1 MTREFIVLPSFAVKW
16 KNLGL
21 TDADMRRLEEE
32 ILDDPKVGPVMK
44 GTGGVRKM
52 RFAFENRGKS
62 GSVRVIYVDFEV
74 YEKVYFVDT
83 YQKSDK
89 ENLSNEER
97 NNLRKAVELL
107 ELSLE
112 KRKFENEQI

>member
-1 MTREFIVLPSFAVKW
+1 MKREFVVLPSFAVKW

-21 TDADMRRLEEE
+21 TDDDMRRLEDE

-74 YEKVYFVDT
+74 YEKVYLVDT

-89 ENLSNEER
+89 ENLTKEER
-97 NNLRKAVELL
+97 NNLKKAVELL
-107 ELSLE
+107 ELALE
-112 KRKFENEQI
+112 KGGV

>member
-1 MTREFIVLPSFAVKW
+1 MTREFVLLPSFVVKW

-21 TDADMRRLEEE
+21 TDEDMRRLEEE

-44 GTGGVRKM
+44 ETGGVRKM

-62 GSVRVIYVDFEV
+62 GSIRVIYIDFEV
-74 YEKVYFVDT
+74 YEKVYFLDA
-83 YQKSDK
+83 YQKSEKD
-89 ENLSNEER
+89 NLTKEER
-97 NNLRKAVELL
+97 NNLRKAVEIL

-112 KRKFENEQI
+112 KQKGGL

>member
-1 MTREFIVLPSFAVKW
+1 MKREFVLIPSFIVKW

-21 TDADMRRLEEE
+21 SDDDMRRLEEA
-32 ILDDPKVGPVMK
+32 ILDDPKVGPVIRE
-44 GTGGVRKM
+44 TGGVRKM
-52 RFAFENRGKS
+52 RFSFENRGKS

-74 YEKVYFVDT
+74 YEKVYFLDA

-89 ENLSNEER
+89 DNLSKEER
-97 NNLRKAVELL
+97 NNLKKAVEIL

-112 KRKFENEQI
+112 RNNNK